1 MQETSGLNVTAELR
15 TYAQVCPNAT
25 AIVLDDRTISYAEL
39 DDAVWRTLGWLREA
53 GVRPGMIVGLI
64 MSDQISLLL
73 AMLGLMRLGA
83 TAFPLSPSAPPLQQ
97 EGLLREAGASIV
109 LSNPGKP
116 TLQGLQILGFHEG
129 DLRPISHDQPRSLG
143 GTAAPCLLIPGSGT
157 TGQPRLIP
165 YTHSVMRRRIDYKRK
180 LYGLK
185 EADRLMVLSPLH
197 FQSSNN
203 RILSALFNGGS
214 GIICSRNYYLNRSI
228 MSLSPN
234 ILHLSVIH
242 AEILLKQQEIDKLL
256 NFSPIRVVSIGS
268 STISEDLRKRL
279 RENLHARLHI
289 IYGTNEIAS
298 ISVARPEDL
307 IAAPGCVGRPVE
319 GVQVEILDEAGT
331 PLGPGQV
338 GRLRAKSDAQIAGY
352 LHDVDGEA
360 FHDGWFYPG
369 DLAMLSESGHLF
381 HCGRADHMMIMN
393 GINIYPAEIERILEQ
408 HSTVRDVVAF
418 PLKHPIAQD
427 IPVCAVVLHPGA
439 TSSRADLTAFARE
452 RLGARAP
459 RFIAILAAIPRN
471 EQGKPQ
477 RAELRRLVEAQLRP
491 MSPPPVLHTTAS
503 PAVPHG
509 QALTAERH
517 VRQPSRR
524 INLDFQP
531 PRVLQTGAIDAWLAI
546 LNPDFGPSRSAA
558 SQKTAEAQGGHVA
571 DWLER
576 VMLLARELLQ
586 VAQIPV
592 FDALSLVSCGPQGQ
606 GRQLWRA
613 VIAVPTLDH
622 VPMRVFEIAFGAAVR
637 SASGTMTQAPTSA
650 SQQAFFEQLLRE
662 AIQPLMRLASGG
674 KSTLPLLRVAHARGI
689 PFRSLGGGLFQLGLG
704 AKGRLTDRSTN
715 DRDTAIGLK
724 LAQSKPLTAQ
734 VLRLAGLP
742 APTHQVVTS
751 TADGRAAA
759 DRLGWPVVVKPA
771 DLDRGEGVSVD
782 VDEAGLERAFEAAQR
797 LSTTKQVIVERQ
809 VQGVC
814 HRLFLASGRL
824 LYAVKRLP
832 MGVYGDGLRSVEALV
847 ADALTEQ
854 AKLPPWRRS
863 ELRPIDDLAHA
874 AIAAAGFQ
882 LTSVPHA
889 RQFVP
894 FRRIESTAWGGVD
907 EEVTDSVHPEN
918 LRVALAAAELFG
930 LDVVG
935 VDIISPD
942 ISEPWYANGAII
954 NEVNFAPLLGG
965 GEISRRY
972 IDEYLNRLLE
982 GDGRIPIEAFV
993 GGEEAWSAALAR
1005 RKALGDDGA
1014 GIFVTNARRTLDGNG
1029 HEIPMPFQSLH
1040 GRSRALLLSRQVR
1053 ALLLVVQ
1060 DDEWLRTGLPVEY
1073 LDRVVDSSGALRQHR
1088 NPDLPLPKEQEQ
1100 ALRQLLA
1107 ERLQATAA

>member
-1 MQETSGLNVTAELR
+1 
-15 TYAQVCPNAT
+15 
-25 AIVLDDRTISYAEL
+25 
-39 DDAVWRTLGWLREA
+39 
-53 GVRPGMIVGLI
+53 
-64 MSDQISLLL
+64 MS
-73 AMLGLMRLGA
+73 
-83 TAFPLSPSAPPLQQ
+83 
-97 EGLLREAGASIV
+97 
-109 LSNPGKP
+109 
-116 TLQGLQILGFHEG
+116 
-129 DLRPISHDQPRSLG
+129 
-143 GTAAPCLLIPGSGT
+143 AA
-157 TGQPRLIP
+157 
-165 YTHSVMRRRIDYKRK
+165 
-180 LYGLK
+180 
-185 EADRLMVLSPLH
+185 
-197 FQSSNN
+197 
-203 RILSALFNGGS
+203 
-214 GIICSRNYYLNRSI
+214 
-228 MSLSPN
+228 PN
-234 ILHLSVIH
+234 ILLLSVFH
-242 AEILLKQQEIDKLL
+242 ARQLLQERRHDWSID
-256 NFSPIRVVSIGS
+256 FSAIRVVSIGS
-268 STISEDLRKRL
+268 STVT
-279 RENLHARLHI
+279 ENLRRRMRDDLNAKLHVE
-289 IYGTNEIAS
+289 YGANENGTIAF
-298 ISVARPEDL
+298 ARPDDL
-307 IAAPGCVGRPVE
+307 AKAPGSVGRPPS
-319 GVQVEILDEAGT
+319 GVQVEIVDDTDQPVANGKV
-331 PLGPGQV
+331 GQV
-338 GRLRAKSDAQIAGY
+338 RVRSPAQIKDYHLSDNG
-352 LHDVDGEA
+352 DR
-360 FHDGWFYPG
+360 FRDGWFYPG
-369 DLAMLSESGHLF
+369 DLAMWSADGQIF
-381 HCGRADHMMIMN
+381 HCGRADQMMIMN
-393 GINIYPAEIERILEQ
+393 GINIYPAEIERVVEQ
-408 HSTVRDVVAF
+408 HPDVLDVLAF
-418 PLKHPIAQD
+418 PLKNAVAQEV
-427 IPVCAVVLHPGA
+427 PACAVVLKPGA
-439 TSSRADLTAFARE
+439 QTSQVELDVFARQ

-477 RAELRRLVEAQLRP
+477 RAELMRLVEAQLRP

-546 LNPDFGPSRSAA
+546 LNPDLGPSRSAV

-650 SQQAFFEQLLRE
+650 SQQAFFEPLLRE

-874 AIAAAGFQ
+874 AIAAVGFQ

-894 FRRIESTAWGGVD
+894 LRRIESTAWGGVD

-918 LRVALAAAELFG
+918 LRVALAAAEFFG